1 MEFPSKFPW
10 GYRITSSDTF
20 YVIEE
25 AAIACASPQKTREDN
40 LAAVGFPWRDRPK
53 VIEMLKR
60 QEANA
65 RLIGGHRRV
74 GRNVVV
80 HHIIADGTRDE
91 RMLALLRSK
100 KWTQDGLMS
109 ALSTAAAG
117 PE

>member
-1 MEFPSKFPW
+1 MSAHSPGPWAVEFPSKFPW

-65 RLIGGHRRV
+65 RLI
-74 GRNVVV
+74 
-80 HHIIADGTRDE
+80 
-91 RMLALLRSK
+91 
-100 KWTQDGLMS
+100 
-109 ALSTAAAG
+109 AAA
-117 PE
+117 PELLEALQTLLADPTKTDQAQAAIRKAVGV